1 MYKYKYVVFVSWF
14 PPNILYAKEFS
25 FMKYIEIFIES
36 FGTYI
41 LLVLMIR
48 FLGKKEMSKL
58 SVSDLIV
65 FLIISELMT
74 ISIGNENVNF
84 LQAALAVLVIV
95 FMDKLF
101 TLISLKSPFFKKM
114 VEGHPTF
121 IVFQGKLNQKKMASL
136 KYSVDDLCHHLR
148 EQGIGSLSEVDF
160 AVLETDGQLSVI
172 ETKNSEVK
180 APAAIISD
188 GQINY
193 EILQLMNRD
202 ENWLIKKLKEAGIH
216 DYHEVFYCVVEKER
230 LFVIKKRLDN

>member
-1 MYKYKYVVFVSWF
+1 
-14 PPNILYAKEFS
+14 
-25 FMKYIEIFIES
+25 MKYIEIFIES

-74 ISIGNENVNF
+74 ISIGNENDNF

-95 FMDKLF
+95 FMDNLF

>member
-1 MYKYKYVVFVSWF
+1 
-14 PPNILYAKEFS
+14 
-25 FMKYIEIFIES
+25 MKYIEIFIES

-180 APAAIISD
+180 APVAIISD

>member
-1 MYKYKYVVFVSWF
+1 
-14 PPNILYAKEFS
+14 
-25 FMKYIEIFIES
+25 MKYIEIFIES

-101 TLISLKSPFFKKM
+101 TLISLKRAFYKKM

>member
-1 MYKYKYVVFVSWF
+1 
-14 PPNILYAKEFS
+14 
-25 FMKYIEIFIES
+25 MKYIEIFIES

-41 LLVLMIR
+41 LLVFMIR

-148 EQGIGSLSEVDF
+148 EQGIGSLSEVDC

>member
-1 MYKYKYVVFVSWF
+1 
-14 PPNILYAKEFS
+14 
-25 FMKYIEIFIES
+25 MKYIEIFIES

-74 ISIGNENVNF
+74 ISIGNENANF

>member
-1 MYKYKYVVFVSWF
+1 
-14 PPNILYAKEFS
+14 
-25 FMKYIEIFIES
+25 MKYIEIFIES

-230 LFVIKKRLDN
+230 LLKKKKRLDN

>member
-1 MYKYKYVVFVSWF
+1 
-14 PPNILYAKEFS
+14 
-25 FMKYIEIFIES
+25 MKYIEIFIES

-230 LFVIKKRLDN
+230 LFVIKKG

>member
-1 MYKYKYVVFVSWF
+1 
-14 PPNILYAKEFS
+14 
-25 FMKYIEIFIES
+25 MKYIEIFIES

-41 LLVLMIR
+41 LLVLMIC

-216 DYHEVFYCVVEKER
+216 DYQEVFYCVVEKER

>member
-1 MYKYKYVVFVSWF
+1 
-14 PPNILYAKEFS
+14 
-25 FMKYIEIFIES
+25 MKYIEIFIES

-95 FMDKLF
+95 FMNKLF

>member
-1 MYKYKYVVFVSWF
+1 
-14 PPNILYAKEFS
+14 
-25 FMKYIEIFIES
+25 MKYIEIFIES

-188 GQINY
+188 GQIDY

>member
-1 MYKYKYVVFVSWF
+1 
-14 PPNILYAKEFS
+14 
-25 FMKYIEIFIES
+25 
-36 FGTYI
+36 
-41 LLVLMIR
+41 
-48 FLGKKEMSKL
+48 
-58 SVSDLIV
+58 
-65 FLIISELMT
+65 MT

>member
-1 MYKYKYVVFVSWF
+1 
-14 PPNILYAKEFS
+14 
-25 FMKYIEIFIES
+25 MKYIEIFIES

-230 LFVIKKRLDN
+230 FFIIKKG

>member
-1 MYKYKYVVFVSWF
+1 
-14 PPNILYAKEFS
+14 
-25 FMKYIEIFIES
+25 MKYIEIFIES

-216 DYHEVFYCVVEKER
+216 DYQEVFYCVVEKER

>member
-1 MYKYKYVVFVSWF
+1 
-14 PPNILYAKEFS
+14 
-25 FMKYIEIFIES
+25 MKYIEIFIES

-101 TLISLKSPFFKKM
+101 TLLSLKSPFFKKM

>member
-1 MYKYKYVVFVSWF
+1 
-14 PPNILYAKEFS
+14 
-25 FMKYIEIFIES
+25 MKYIEIFIES

-202 ENWLIKKLKEAGIH
+202 ENWLFKKLKEAGIH

-230 LFVIKKRLDN
+230 LFVVKKRLDN

>member
-1 MYKYKYVVFVSWF
+1 
-14 PPNILYAKEFS
+14 
-25 FMKYIEIFIES
+25 MKYIEIFIES

-230 LFVIKKRLDN
+230 LFVIKKRQDLTQPMHD

>member
-1 MYKYKYVVFVSWF
+1 
-14 PPNILYAKEFS
+14 
-25 FMKYIEIFIES
+25 MKYIEIFIES

-216 DYHEVFYCVVEKER
+216 DYHEIFYCVVEKER

>member
-1 MYKYKYVVFVSWF
+1 
-14 PPNILYAKEFS
+14 
-25 FMKYIEIFIES
+25 MKYIEIFIES

-114 VEGHPTF
+114 IEGHPTF

>member
-1 MYKYKYVVFVSWF
+1 
-14 PPNILYAKEFS
+14 
-25 FMKYIEIFIES
+25 MKYIEIFIES

-202 ENWLIKKLKEAGIH
+202 ENSLI
-216 DYHEVFYCVVEKER
+216 KER

>member
-1 MYKYKYVVFVSWF
+1 
-14 PPNILYAKEFS
+14 
-25 FMKYIEIFIES
+25 MKYIEIFIES

-48 FLGKKEMSKL
+48 SLGKKEMSKL

>member
-1 MYKYKYVVFVSWF
+1 
-14 PPNILYAKEFS
+14 
-25 FMKYIEIFIES
+25 MKYIEIFIES

-48 FLGKKEMSKL
+48 FLGKKAMSKL

>member
-1 MYKYKYVVFVSWF
+1 
-14 PPNILYAKEFS
+14 
-25 FMKYIEIFIES
+25 MKYIEIFIES

-160 AVLETDGQLSVI
+160 TVLETDGQLSVI

>member
-1 MYKYKYVVFVSWF
+1 
-14 PPNILYAKEFS
+14 
-25 FMKYIEIFIES
+25 MKYIEIFIES

-84 LQAALAVLVIV
+84 LQATLAVFVIV

-180 APAAIISD
+180 APVAIISD

>member
-1 MYKYKYVVFVSWF
+1 
-14 PPNILYAKEFS
+14 
-25 FMKYIEIFIES
+25 MKYIEIFIES

>member
-1 MYKYKYVVFVSWF
+1 
-14 PPNILYAKEFS
+14 
-25 FMKYIEIFIES
+25 MKYIEIFIES

-136 KYSVDDLCHHLR
+136 KSSVDDLCHHLR

>member
-1 MYKYKYVVFVSWF
+1 
-14 PPNILYAKEFS
+14 
-25 FMKYIEIFIES
+25 MKYIEIFMES
-36 FGTYI
+36 LGTYL
-41 LLVLMIR
+41 LLVCMIR

-74 ISIGNENVNF
+74 ISIGNEQVNF
-84 LQAALAVLVIV
+84 MQAGIAVVVIV
-95 FMDKLF
+95 LMDKLF

-136 KYSVDDLCHHLR
+136 KYSVDDLSHHLR

-172 ETKNSEVK
+172 EKKKSQVK
-180 APAAIISD
+180 APDAIISD
-188 GQINY
+188 GEINY
-193 EILQLMNRD
+193 KLLQLINRD
-202 ENWLIKKLKEAGIH
+202 EAWLMKKLKEAGIS

-230 LFVIKKRLDN
+230 FFIIKKG

>member
-1 MYKYKYVVFVSWF
+1 
-14 PPNILYAKEFS
+14 
-25 FMKYIEIFIES
+25 MKYIEIFIES

-74 ISIGNENVNF
+74 ISIGTEIVNF

-202 ENWLIKKLKEAGIH
+202 ENWLIKKLKEAGIY

>member
-1 MYKYKYVVFVSWF
+1 
-14 PPNILYAKEFS
+14 
-25 FMKYIEIFIES
+25 MKYIEIFIES

-48 FLGKKEMSKL
+48 FLCKKEMSKL

-121 IVFQGKLNQKKMASL
+121 IVFQGKLNRKKMASL

>member
-1 MYKYKYVVFVSWF
+1 
-14 PPNILYAKEFS
+14 
-25 FMKYIEIFIES
+25 MKYIEIFIES

-84 LQAALAVLVIV
+84 LQAVLAVLVIV

>member
-1 MYKYKYVVFVSWF
+1 
-14 PPNILYAKEFS
+14 
-25 FMKYIEIFIES
+25 MKYIEIFIES

-188 GQINY
+188 GQIDY
-193 EILQLMNRD
+193 DILQLMNRN

>member
-1 MYKYKYVVFVSWF
+1 
-14 PPNILYAKEFS
+14 
-25 FMKYIEIFIES
+25 MKYIEFFIES

>member
-1 MYKYKYVVFVSWF
+1 
-14 PPNILYAKEFS
+14 
-25 FMKYIEIFIES
+25 MKYIEIFIES

-121 IVFQGKLNQKKMASL
+121 IVFQGKLNQKKMATL

-188 GQINY
+188 GQIDY

>member
-1 MYKYKYVVFVSWF
+1 
-14 PPNILYAKEFS
+14 
-25 FMKYIEIFIES
+25 MKYIEIFIES

-84 LQAALAVLVIV
+84 LQAAIGVLVIV
-95 FMDKLF
+95 LMDKLF
-101 TLISLKSPFFKKM
+101 TLISLKSPFFKKL

>member
-1 MYKYKYVVFVSWF
+1 
-14 PPNILYAKEFS
+14 
-25 FMKYIEIFIES
+25 MKYIEIFIES

-121 IVFQGKLNQKKMASL
+121 IVFQGRLNQKKMASL

>member
-1 MYKYKYVVFVSWF
+1 
-14 PPNILYAKEFS
+14 
-25 FMKYIEIFIES
+25 MKYIEIFIES
-36 FGTYI
+36 FGTYL

-74 ISIGNENVNF
+74 ISIGNQDVNF
-84 LQAALAVLVIV
+84 LQAALAVTVIV
-95 FMDKLF
+95 VMDKLF
-101 TLISLKSPFFKKM
+101 TLIALKSPFFKKV

-121 IVFQGKLNQKKMASL
+121 IIFQGKVNQKKMAAL

-148 EQGIGSLSEVDF
+148 EQGIGSISEVEF

-172 ETKNSEVK
+172 ESKKSEVK
-180 APAAIISD
+180 APSAIISD
-188 GQINY
+188 GVINQD
-193 EILQLMNRD
+193 ILQLMNRD
-202 ENWLIKKLKEAGIH
+202 EDWLKKQLKEVGIK

-230 LFVIKKRLDN
+230 LFVIKKRLDH

>member
-1 MYKYKYVVFVSWF
+1 
-14 PPNILYAKEFS
+14 
-25 FMKYIEIFIES
+25 MKYIEIFIES

-148 EQGIGSLSEVDF
+148 EQGISSLSEVDF

>member
-1 MYKYKYVVFVSWF
+1 
-14 PPNILYAKEFS
+14 
-25 FMKYIEIFIES
+25 MKYIEIFIES

-121 IVFQGKLNQKKMASL
+121 IVFQGKLNQKKMVSL